1 MFPMLLQGNRQVAN
15 LRKQGSPDYDKLQ
28 QLFAPNTAIG
38 NLQISSNT
46 PTLNRD
52 EERALEKELANE
64 SVRTHLDD
72 DYYTPNLE
80 SILQTLKDTEVEDQ
94 TQRAGRHSMHDAS
107 AKGKKVSK
115 KENRVS
121 DMTVALKEYTSMTR
135 EKFSGKQGK
144 LSDTS
149 EQFGQ
154 STVEGDPCSRQGN

>member
-1 MFPMLLQGNRQVAN
+1 M
-15 LRKQGSPDYDKLQ
+15 
-28 QLFAPNTAIG
+28 FAPNTAIG

-46 PTLNRD
+46 PTLNSD

-64 SVRTHLDD
+64 SVHTHLDD

-80 SILQTLKDTEVEDQ
+80 SVPQTVKDTEVEDQ
-94 TQRAGRHSMHDAS
+94 TQRAGRHSMQDAS

-115 KENRVS
+115 KADRVS
-121 DMTVALKEYTSMTR
+121 DMTVALKEYIAMTR
-135 EKFSGKQGK
+135 EKFSGKRGK

-149 EQFGQ
+149 EQFAQ